1 MIHQKAVNIREPF
14 YLACIKPILGAS
26 VAISGALNRDA
37 APVLILIFP
46 AIFSAI
52 FLASVIY
59 TEAPKPEY

>member
-1 MIHQKAVNIREPF
+1 MIHQKAFNIREPF
-14 YLACIKPILGAS
+14 YLSCIKQVLGAS
-26 VAISGALNRDA
+26 VAISGALNRYA

-46 AIFSAI
+46 AI